1 MTSIQTRGVKG
12 GRTKSPD
19 MFAGLNEESIKYTA
33 TGYEISRGVARSGA
47 MKVWADYENAEANS

>member
-1 MTSIQTRGVKG
+1 
-12 GRTKSPD
+12 